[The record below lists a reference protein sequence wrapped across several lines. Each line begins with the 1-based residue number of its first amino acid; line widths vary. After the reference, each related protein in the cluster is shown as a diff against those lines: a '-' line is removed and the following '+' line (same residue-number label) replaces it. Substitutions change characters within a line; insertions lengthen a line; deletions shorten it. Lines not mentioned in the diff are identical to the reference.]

1 LPLSLIP
8 PPLFRLSL
16 SPIASLL
23 RYRIAFPFELKLTNT
38 AESAQDP
45 DREYQLFAVV
55 VHVGAGASHG
65 HYVALVRSHNHWLL
79 FDDDTVDLVEEASIQ

>member
-1 LPLSLIP
+1 MPLA
-8 PPLFRLSL
+8 LS
-16 SPIASLL
+16 
-23 RYRIAFPFELKLTNT
+23 YRIAFPFELKLTNT
-38 AESAQDP
+38 AESAEDP

-65 HYVALVRSHNHWLL
+65 HYVALVRSHHHWLL